1 MQLYNMKYIN
11 ILYKIEVENKKN
23 YYLVFKLKN
32 LSDLRIL
39 NIMF

>member
-23 YYLVFKLKN
+23 YLVFKLKN